1 MQLTFYT
8 GFISLGATYL
18 GVTFFFAALAT
29 ALMNYVNNIEEP
41 SKKKAYKGLKIAFIL
56 LLIASTFFIIALA
69 LMYYTLSVR

>member
-18 GVTFFFAALAT
+18 GVTFFAALAT
-29 ALMNYVNNIEEP
+29 ALMNYINNIEEM
-41 SKKKAYKGLKIAFIL
+41 SKKKAHKGLKIAFIL